1 VRKLRVSHQDRLVS
15 LADASFSDG
24 RSEVWRIL
32 LFAVY
37 YAPRAKVVN
46 GLHFGI
52 RCYPDAMAGE
62 GIKEIIS
69 RVSNTSHCNC
79 VHLSVNS
86 FQKPTPFVSSSPE
99 EGAICFT
106 PTLKFYEGSRI
117 KPARAKQFE
126 GLDIL
131 EGVCKE
137 AKKKG
142 IQVYA
147 VLNCLVNQAA
157 LRRKPEYAQINS
169 GGEKSDKLFPF
180 MCFNNPSVERYI
192 LSLTSDIL
200 SNYDVA
206 GIELEK
212 LHYSVSSPFKT
223 GNLTCFCQHC
233 RAEARNQG
241 INLDGVKRRLIFFP
255 KPFGEP
261 QRIMEASGGNP
272 FSFSLKALRSWSSL
286 LGLSSWLQHR
296 RHMVS
301 EISGRVMIASR
312 QASADAAVGIDLC
325 PSEISWIAGHDY
337 RSLGKNLDCLYPLIE
352 ESLIHH
358 GDSSVANGLRSL
370 RRTLRGVMREVK
382 VYPLAIFG
390 PSVSTKETANLVK
403 SASEESN
410 GLVLHAYGEI
420 SVENLKAFGQTAKN
434 VLAENSNDQ

>member
-1 VRKLRVSHQDRLVS
+1 MLFCQKHVSLLKYCVSYAKLVS
-15 LADASFSDG
+15 
-24 RSEVWRIL
+24 W
-32 LFAVY
+32 
-37 YAPRAKVVN
+37 
-46 GLHFGI
+46 LHFGI
-52 RCYPDAMAGE
+52 RCYPDIMTGE
-62 GIKEIIS
+62 GIKEVIS
-69 RVSNTSHCNC
+69 RLSNMSHCDC

-86 FQKPTPFVSSSPE
+86 FQKPTPYVSSSSE

-106 PTLKFYEGSRI
+106 PAPKFYEGSRI
-117 KPARAKQFE
+117 KPNKAKQF
-126 GLDIL
+126 GNLDVL
-131 EGVCKE
+131 EEVCRE

-142 IQVYA
+142 IEVYA
-147 VLNCLVNQAA
+147 VLNCLVNQPV
-157 LRRKPEYAQINS
+157 LRRKPEYAQVGS
-169 GGEKSDKLFPF
+169 GGEKSDRLFPF

-212 LHYSVSSPFKT
+212 LHYSVTSPFKT
-223 GNLTCFCQHC
+223 GNLTCFCEYC

-241 INLDGVKRRLIFFP
+241 INLEGVKRRLIFFP

-261 QRIMEASGGNP
+261 QRIMEASSSNP
-272 FSFSLKALRSWSSL
+272 FSVSLKVLRSWASL

-301 EISGRVMIASR
+301 EINGRVMIASR
-312 QASADAAVGIDLC
+312 QANADAAVGIDLC

-358 GDSSVANGLRSL
+358 GDSSVANELRSV

-390 PSVSTKETANLVK
+390 PSISAKETVNLVK

-410 GLVLHAYGEI
+410 GLVLHAYGQI
-420 SVENLKAFGQTAKN
+420 SVENLKAFGQTAKK
-434 VLAENSNDQ
+434 VLAENPHDR